1 MLNIQASDIKQ
12 SRYLIKYNKDMED
25 LNALVKTHCKI
36 IFFGISWNKIN
47 TDQSRCSSPMRIWGS
62 MKPVKQMVSQMGF
75 ETLGNALSSFENGYQ

>member
-1 MLNIQASDIKQ
+1 MLNIQASNIKQ

-25 LNALVKTHCKI
+25 LNALVKTHCKM

-47 TDQSRCSSPMRIWGS
+47 TDQSRCSTPMCIWGS

-75 ETLGNALSSFENGYQ
+75 ETQGNTLSSSEHGCQ